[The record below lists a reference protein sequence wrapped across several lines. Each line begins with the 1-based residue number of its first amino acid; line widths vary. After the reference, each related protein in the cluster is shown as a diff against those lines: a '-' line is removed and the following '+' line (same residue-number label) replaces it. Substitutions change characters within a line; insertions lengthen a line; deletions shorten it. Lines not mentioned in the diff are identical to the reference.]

1 MTGVQTCALPIC
13 FPVTIGGAGEIGMN
27 LNLFG
32 YGKPGEYKWIIVDIG
47 VTFSDDNIPGIEV
60 ILPNPEFIA
69 NQKENLLGIVL
80 THAHEDH
87 VGAIAHLWPMLEC
100 PIYATPFTAAI
111 VREKFKELKINI
123 GSHLK
128 IIKLGGNVKLGAFD
142 IDYVTLTHSI
152 LEPNGLAITTPEG
165 VVLHTADWKIDDDP
179 LIGDKTDVKKLSELG
194 KKGVLAMVCDSTN
207 IFNLGSSGSESLVRT
222 GLLTVLEKMKNRI
235 VITSFASNVARMETV
250 FKVAEKIG
258 RQVCL
263 VGRSM
268 NRIYQLARQCNYL
281 QDIKNPVDV
290 RDAKKIPKNK
300 MVFLCTGSQGEQR
313 AALARI
319 ANGTHPDL
327 HLENGDNVIFSSRI
341 IPGNEKR
348 LFKIF
353 NDFSKNNINVLSEE
367 NSMIHVSGHPAREDL
382 KKMYNWV
389 KPKILIPVHGEQRHM
404 AEHIN
409 FAKEMGVKF
418 PVKVNNG
425 EIIRLA
431 PGEPEVVDKVTWGR
445 VYLDGKILIDNDS
458 KVLKDRRNIAAN
470 GYMEIT
476 VLISKNGQLKN
487 NPIITLKGIPLNEE
501 DESEIEYDLEDIVM
515 DTCKTFNL
523 NNSKQEK
530 NLIDTLKGN
539 CRKLIND
546 KSGKKPLVNINL
558 VRL

>member
-1 MTGVQTCALPIC
+1 MAKGGQELVYCSL
-13 FPVTIGGAGEIGMN
+13 GGAGEIGMN

-32 YGKPGEYKWIIVDIG
+32 YGKPGEYKWIVVDIG

-179 LIGDKTDVKKLSELG
+179 LIGEKTDVKKLTELG

-281 QDIKNPVDV
+281 QDIKVPIDV

-300 MVFLCTGSQGEQR
+300 IVFLCTGSQGEQR

-327 HLENGDNVIFSSRI
+327 HLEKDDNVIFSSRI

-348 LFKIF
+348 LYKIF
-353 NDFSKNNINVLSEE
+353 NDFSKSEINVLSEE

-382 KKMYNWV
+382 KKMYSWV
-389 KPKILIPVHGEQRHM
+389 KPKIVIPVHGEQRHM

-418 PVKVNNG
+418 PVKVSNG

-431 PGEPEVVDKVTWGR
+431 PGEPQVVDKVTWGR
-445 VYLDGKILIDNDS
+445 VYLDGKVLIDNDS
-458 KVLKDRRNIAAN
+458 HVLKERRNMAAN

-476 VLISKNGQLKN
+476 VLISKNGQIKN
-487 NPIITLKGIPLNEE
+487 NPIITLKGIPLIQE
-501 DESEIEYDLEDIVM
+501 DESEIEYDLEDVVM
-515 DTCKTFNL
+515 DTCKSFNL

-530 NLIDTLKGN
+530 TLIDTLKGN

-546 KSGKKPLVNINL
+546 KSGKKPFVNINL
-558 VRL
+558 VRF

>member
-1 MTGVQTCALPIC
+1 MAKSGQELVYCSL
-13 FPVTIGGAGEIGMN
+13 GGAGEIGMN

-268 NRIYQLARQCNYL
+268 NRIYQLAKQCNYL

-530 NLIDTLKGN
+530 NFIDTLKGN

>member
-1 MTGVQTCALPIC
+1 MVKGGQELVYCSL
-13 FPVTIGGAGEIGMN
+13 GGAGEIGMN

-111 VREKFKELKINI
+111 VREKFKEKKINI

-128 IIKLGGNVKLGAFD
+128 IVKLGGNVKLGAFD

-165 VVLHTADWKIDDDP
+165 VVLHTADWKIDEDP
-179 LIGDKTDVKKLSELG
+179 LIGEKTDVKKLTELG
-194 KKGVLAMVCDSTN
+194 KKGVLAMICDSTN

-258 RQVCL
+258 RHVCL

-268 NRIYQLARQCNYL
+268 NRIYELARQCNYL
-281 QDIKNPVDV
+281 QDIKVPIDV
-290 RDAKKIPKNK
+290 RDSKKMPKNK

-327 HLENGDNVIFSSRI
+327 HLEKDDNVIFSSRI

-348 LFKIF
+348 LYKIF
-353 NDFSKNNINVLSEE
+353 NDFSKSEINVLSEE

-418 PVKVNNG
+418 PIKVSNG

-431 PGEPEVVDKVTWGR
+431 PGEPQVVDKVTSGR
-445 VYLDGKILIDNDS
+445 VYLDGKVLIDNDS
-458 KVLKDRRNIAAN
+458 PVLKERRNMAAN

-476 VLISKNGQLKN
+476 VLISKNGQIKN
-487 NPIITLKGIPLNEE
+487 NPIITLKGIPFIEE
-501 DESEIEYDLEDIVM
+501 DASEIEYDLEDVVM
-515 DTCKTFNL
+515 DTCKSFNL

-546 KSGKKPLVNINL
+546 KSGKKPFVNINL
-558 VRL
+558 VRF

>member
-1 MTGVQTCALPIC
+1 MAKSGQELVYCSL
-13 FPVTIGGAGEIGMN
+13 GGAGEIGMN

-111 VREKFKELKINI
+111 VREKFKEKKINI

-128 IIKLGGNVKLGAFD
+128 IVKLGGNVKLGAFD

-165 VVLHTADWKIDDDP
+165 VVLHTADWKIDEDP
-179 LIGDKTDVKKLSELG
+179 LIGEKTDVKKLTELG

-258 RQVCL
+258 RHVCL

-268 NRIYQLARQCNYL
+268 NRIYELARQCNYL
-281 QDIKNPVDV
+281 QDIKVPIDV
-290 RDAKKIPKNK
+290 RDSKKMPKNK

-327 HLENGDNVIFSSRI
+327 HLEKDDNVIFSSRI

-348 LFKIF
+348 LYKIF
-353 NDFSKNNINVLSEE
+353 NDFSKSEINVLSEE

-418 PVKVNNG
+418 PIKVSNG

-431 PGEPEVVDKVTWGR
+431 PGEPQVVDKVTSGR
-445 VYLDGKILIDNDS
+445 VYLDGKVLIDNDS
-458 KVLKDRRNIAAN
+458 PVLKERRNMAAN

-476 VLISKNGQLKN
+476 VLISKNGQIKN
-487 NPIITLKGIPLNEE
+487 NPIITLKGIPFIEE
-501 DESEIEYDLEDIVM
+501 DASEIEYDLEDVVM
-515 DTCKTFNL
+515 DTCKSFNL

-539 CRKLIND
+539 CRKIIND
-546 KSGKKPLVNINL
+546 KSGKKPFVNINL
-558 VRL
+558 VRF

>member
-1 MTGVQTCALPIC
+1 MAKGGQELVYCSL
-13 FPVTIGGAGEIGMN
+13 GGAGEIGMN

-111 VREKFKELKINI
+111 VREKFKEKKINI

-128 IIKLGGNVKLGAFD
+128 IVKLDGNVKLGDFD

-165 VVLHTADWKIDDDP
+165 VVLHTADWKIDEDP
-179 LIGDKTDVKKLSELG
+179 LIGEKTDVKKLTELG

-258 RQVCL
+258 RHVCL

-268 NRIYQLARQCNYL
+268 NRIYELARQCNYL
-281 QDIKNPVDV
+281 QDIKVPIDV
-290 RDAKKIPKNK
+290 RDSKKMPKNK

-327 HLENGDNVIFSSRI
+327 HLEKNDNVIFSSRI

-348 LFKIF
+348 LYKIF
-353 NDFSKNNINVLSEE
+353 NDFSKSEINVLSEE

-418 PVKVNNG
+418 PIKVSNG

-431 PGEPEVVDKVTWGR
+431 PGEPQVVDKVTSGR
-445 VYLDGKILIDNDS
+445 VYLDGKVLIDNDS
-458 KVLKDRRNIAAN
+458 PVLKERRNMAAN

-476 VLISKNGQLKN
+476 VLISKNGQIKN
-487 NPIITLKGIPLNEE
+487 NPIITLKGIPFIEE
-501 DESEIEYDLEDIVM
+501 DASEIEYDLEDVVM
-515 DTCKTFNL
+515 DTCKSFNL

-546 KSGKKPLVNINL
+546 KSGKKPFVNINL
-558 VRL
+558 VRF

>member
-1 MTGVQTCALPIC
+1 MAKGGQELVYCSL
-13 FPVTIGGAGEIGMN
+13 GGAGEIGMN
-27 LNLFG
+27 FNLFG

-60 ILPNPEFIA
+60 ILPNPEFIV

-123 GSHLK
+123 GNHLK
-128 IIKLGGNVKLGAFD
+128 IVKLSGNVKLGVFD

-152 LEPNGLAITTPEG
+152 LEPNGLAISTPEG
-165 VVLHTADWKIDDDP
+165 LVLHTADFKIDDDP
-179 LIGDKTDVKKLSELG
+179 LIGEKTDVKKLTELG
-194 KKGVLAMVCDSTN
+194 KKGVLAMICDSTN
-207 IFNLGSSGSESLVRT
+207 IFNLGSTGSESSVRT

-281 QDIKNPVDV
+281 QDIKVPIDV

-300 MVFLCTGSQGEQR
+300 IVFLCTGSQGEQR

-327 HLENGDNVIFSSRI
+327 HLEKGDNVIFSSRI
-341 IPGNEKR
+341 IPGNEKK
-348 LFKIF
+348 LYKIF
-353 NDFSKNNINVLSEE
+353 NDLSKSEINVLSEE

-382 KKMYNWV
+382 KKMYNWA

-431 PGEPEVVDKVTWGR
+431 PGEPQVIDKVTSGR
-445 VYLDGKILIDNDS
+445 VYLDGKVLIDNDS
-458 KVLKDRRNIAAN
+458 PVLKERRNMAAN

-476 VLISKNGQLKN
+476 VLISKNGQIKN
-487 NPIITLKGIPLNEE
+487 NPIITLKGIPLIEE
-501 DESEIEYDLEDIVM
+501 DESEIEYDLEDVVM

-558 VRL
+558 VRF

>member
-1 MTGVQTCALPIC
+1 MVKGGQELVYCSL
-13 FPVTIGGAGEIGMN
+13 GGAGEIGMN

-69 NQKENLLGIVL
+69 DQKENLLGIVL

-128 IIKLGGNVKLGAFD
+128 IVKLGGNVKLGAFD

-179 LIGDKTDVKKLSELG
+179 LIGEKTDIKKLTEIG

-222 GLLTVLEKMKNRI
+222 GLFTVLEKMKNRI

-281 QDIKNPVDV
+281 QDIKVPIDV
-290 RDAKKIPKNK
+290 RDSKKIPKNK
-300 MVFLCTGSQGEQR
+300 IVFLCTGSQGEQR

-327 HLENGDNVIFSSRI
+327 QLEKDDNVIFSSRI

-353 NDFSKNNINVLSEE
+353 NDFSKNDINVLSEE

-382 KKMYNWV
+382 KKMYNWI

-409 FAKEMGVKF
+409 FAKEMGVRF
-418 PVKVNNG
+418 PIKVSNG
-425 EIIRLA
+425 EIIRLS
-431 PGEPEVVDKVTWGR
+431 PGEPKVVDKVTWGR
-445 VYLDGKILIDNDS
+445 VYLDGKVLIDNDS
-458 KVLKDRRNIAAN
+458 PVLKERRNMAAN

-476 VLISKNGQLKN
+476 VLISKNGQIKN
-487 NPIITLKGIPLNEE
+487 NPVITIKGVPLIDE
-501 DESEIEYDLEDIVM
+501 DASEIEYDLEDIVM

>member
-1 MTGVQTCALPIC
+1 MVKGGQELVYCSL
-13 FPVTIGGAGEIGMN
+13 GGAGEIGMN

-60 ILPNPEFIA
+60 ILPNPEFIVD
-69 NQKENLLGIVL
+69 QKENLLGIVL

-128 IIKLGGNVKLGAFD
+128 IVKLGGNVKLEHFD

-179 LIGDKTDVKKLSELG
+179 LIGEKTDVKKLTDIG

-207 IFNLGSSGSESLVRT
+207 IFNLGSSGSENLVRT
-222 GLLTVLEKMKNRI
+222 GLFTVLEKMKNRI

-250 FKVAEKIG
+250 FKVAEKVG

-268 NRIYQLARQCNYL
+268 NRIYQLARQCNYF
-281 QDIKNPVDV
+281 QDIKVPIDV
-290 RDAKKIPKNK
+290 RDSKKIPKNK
-300 MVFLCTGSQGEQR
+300 IVFLCTGSQGEQR

-327 HLENGDNVIFSSRI
+327 QLEKDDNVIFSSRI

-353 NDFSKNNINVLSEE
+353 NDFSKNDINVLSEE

-382 KKMYNWV
+382 KKMYNWI

-418 PVKVNNG
+418 PIKVSNG
-425 EIIRLA
+425 EIIRLS
-431 PGEPEVVDKVTWGR
+431 PGEPKVIDKVTWGR
-445 VYLDGKILIDNDS
+445 VYLDGKVLIDNDS
-458 KVLKDRRNIAAN
+458 PVLKERRNMAAN

-476 VLISKNGQLKN
+476 VLISKNGQIKN
-487 NPIITLKGIPLNEE
+487 NPVITLKGIPLIEE
-501 DESEIEYDLEDIVM
+501 DASEIEYDLEDIVM
-515 DTCKTFNL
+515 NTCKTFNL

-546 KSGKKPLVNINL
+546 KSGKKPFVNINL

>member
-1 MTGVQTCALPIC
+1 MAKSGQELVYCSL
-13 FPVTIGGAGEIGMN
+13 GGAGEIGMN

-32 YGKPGEYKWIIVDIG
+32 YGKPSEYKWIIVDIG

>member
-1 MTGVQTCALPIC
+1 MTKSGQELVFCSL
-13 FPVTIGGAGEIGMN
+13 GGAGEIGMN

-32 YGKPGEYKWIIVDIG
+32 HGKPGEYKWIIVDIG

-60 ILPNPEFIA
+60 ILPNPEFIV

-87 VGAIAHLWPMLEC
+87 VGAIAHLWPLLEC

-111 VREKFKELKINI
+111 VKEKFKELKINI

-128 IIKLGGNVKLGAFD
+128 IVKLGGNVKLGPFD

-152 LEPNGLAITTPEG
+152 LEPNGLAITTPDG
-165 VVLHTADWKIDDDP
+165 VVLHTADWKIDEDP
-179 LIGDKTDVKKLSELG
+179 LIGEKTDVKKLTELG

-222 GLLTVLEKMKNRI
+222 GLLTILEKMKNRI

-281 QDIKNPVDV
+281 QDIKVPIDA
-290 RDAKKIPKNK
+290 RDSKKIPKNK
-300 MVFLCTGSQGEQR
+300 IVFLCTGSQGEQR

-327 HLENGDNVIFSSRI
+327 HLEKDDNVIFSSRI

-353 NDFSKNNINVLSEE
+353 NDFSKNDINVLSEE

-382 KKMYNWV
+382 KKMYSWV

-404 AEHIN
+404 SEHIS

-418 PVKVNNG
+418 PVKVGNG
-425 EIIRLA
+425 EILRLA
-431 PGEPEVVDKVTWGR
+431 PGEPEVIDKVTWGR
-445 VYLDGKILIDNDS
+445 IYLDGKVLIDNDS
-458 KVLKDRRNIAAN
+458 PVLKERRNMAAN
-470 GYMEIT
+470 GYMEIS
-476 VLISKNGQLKN
+476 VLISKNGQIKN
-487 NPIITLKGIPLNEE
+487 NPIITLKGIPLIEE
-501 DESEIEYDLEDIVM
+501 DASEIEYDLEDVVM
-515 DTCKTFNL
+515 STCKTFNL

>member
-1 MTGVQTCALPIC
+1 MAKSGQELVYCSL
-13 FPVTIGGAGEIGMN
+13 GGAGEIGMN

-353 NDFSKNNINVLSEE
+353 NNFSKNNINVLSEE

>member
-1 MTGVQTCALPIC
+1 MVKGGKELVYCSL
-13 FPVTIGGAGEIGMN
+13 GGAGEIGMN

-32 YGKPGEYKWIIVDIG
+32 YGKPSEYKWIIVDIG

-69 NQKENLLGIVL
+69 NQKDNLLGIVL

-123 GSHLK
+123 GNHLK
-128 IIKLGGNVKLGAFD
+128 IVELGGNVKLGPFD

-152 LEPNGLAITTPEG
+152 LEPNGLAIKTPEG

-179 LIGDKTDVKKLSELG
+179 LIGEKTDVKKLTELG
-194 KKGVLAMVCDSTN
+194 KNGVLAMVCDSTN
-207 IFNLGSSGSESLVRT
+207 IFNLGTSGSEILVRT
-222 GLLTVLEKMKNRI
+222 GLLTILEKMKNRI

-281 QDIKNPVDV
+281 QDIKVPIDV
-290 RDAKKIPKNK
+290 RDSKKIPKNK
-300 MVFLCTGSQGEQR
+300 IVFLCTGSQGEQR

-319 ANGTHPDL
+319 ANGTHPDV
-327 HLENGDNVIFSSRI
+327 HLEKEDNVIFSSRI
-341 IPGNEKR
+341 IPGNEKK

-367 NSMIHVSGHPAREDL
+367 NSMIHVSGHPARDDL
-382 KKMYNWV
+382 KKMYSWV
-389 KPKILIPVHGEQRHM
+389 KPKILIPVHGEHRHI
-404 AEHIN
+404 AEHIK
-409 FAKEMGVKF
+409 FANEMGVKF
-418 PVKVNNG
+418 PIKVSNG
-425 EIIRLA
+425 DIIRLS

-445 VYLDGKILIDNDS
+445 IYLDGKVLIDNDS
-458 KVLKDRRNIAAN
+458 SVLKERRNIAAN

-476 VLISKNGQLKN
+476 VLISKNGQIKN
-487 NPIITLKGIPLNEE
+487 NPIISLKGIPLFEE
-501 DESEIEYDLEDIVM
+501 DVGEIEYDLEDVVM
-515 DTCKTFNL
+515 NTCKTFNL

-539 CRKLIND
+539 CRKLINE

>member
-1 MTGVQTCALPIC
+1 MAKGGQELVYCSL
-13 FPVTIGGAGEIGMN
+13 GGAGEIGMN

-111 VREKFKELKINI
+111 VREKFKEKKINI

-128 IIKLGGNVKLGAFD
+128 IVKLGGNVKLGAFD

-165 VVLHTADWKIDDDP
+165 VVLHTADWKIDEDP
-179 LIGDKTDVKKLSELG
+179 LIGEKTDVKKLTELG

-258 RQVCL
+258 RHVCL

-268 NRIYQLARQCNYL
+268 NRIYELARQCNYL
-281 QDIKNPVDV
+281 QDIKVPIDV
-290 RDAKKIPKNK
+290 RDSKKMPKNK

-327 HLENGDNVIFSSRI
+327 HLEKDDNVIFSSRI

-348 LFKIF
+348 LYKIF
-353 NDFSKNNINVLSEE
+353 NDFSKSEINVLSEE

-418 PVKVNNG
+418 PIKVSNG

-431 PGEPEVVDKVTWGR
+431 PGEPQVVDKVTSGR
-445 VYLDGKILIDNDS
+445 VYLDGKVLIDNDS
-458 KVLKDRRNIAAN
+458 PVLKERRNMAAN

-476 VLISKNGQLKN
+476 VLISKNGQIKN
-487 NPIITLKGIPLNEE
+487 NPIITLKGIPFIDE
-501 DESEIEYDLEDIVM
+501 DASEIEYDLEDVVM
-515 DTCKTFNL
+515 DTCKSFNL

-530 NLIDTLKGN
+530 NLIDTLKSN

-546 KSGKKPLVNINL
+546 KSGKKPFVNINL
-558 VRL
+558 VRF

>member
-1 MTGVQTCALPIC
+1 MVKSGQELVYCSL
-13 FPVTIGGAGEIGMN
+13 GGAGEIGMN

-60 ILPNPEFIA
+60 ILPNPEFIVD
-69 NQKENLLGIVL
+69 QKENLLGIVL

-128 IIKLGGNVKLGAFD
+128 IVKLGGNVKLEAFD

-165 VVLHTADWKIDDDP
+165 VVLHTADWKIDEDP
-179 LIGDKTDVKKLSELG
+179 LIGEKTDIKKLTDIG

-207 IFNLGSSGSESLVRT
+207 IFNLGSSGSESLVRS
-222 GLLTVLEKMKNRI
+222 GLFTVLEKMKNRI

-281 QDIKNPVDV
+281 QDIKVPIDV
-290 RDAKKIPKNK
+290 RDSKKIPKNK
-300 MVFLCTGSQGEQR
+300 IVFLCTGSQGEQR

-327 HLENGDNVIFSSRI
+327 HLEKDDNVIFSSRI

-353 NDFSKNNINVLSEE
+353 NDFSKNDIKVLSEE

-382 KKMYNWV
+382 KKMYNWI

-404 AEHIN
+404 AEHIT

-418 PVKVNNG
+418 PIKVSNG
-425 EIIRLA
+425 EIIRLS
-431 PGEPEVVDKVTWGR
+431 PGEPKVINKVTWGR
-445 VYLDGKILIDNDS
+445 VYLDGKVLIDNDS
-458 KVLKDRRNIAAN
+458 PVLKERRNMAAN

-476 VLISKNGQLKN
+476 VLISKNGQIKN
-487 NPIITLKGIPLNEE
+487 NPVITIKGIPLIEE
-501 DESEIEYDLEDIVM
+501 DASEIEYDLEDIVM

>member
-1 MTGVQTCALPIC
+1 MAKGGQELVFCSL
-13 FPVTIGGAGEIGMN
+13 GGAGEIGMN

-87 VGAIAHLWPMLEC
+87 VGAIAHLWPLLEC

-111 VREKFKELKINI
+111 VKEKFKELKINI

-128 IIKLGGNVKLGAFD
+128 IVKLGGNVKLGAFE
-142 IDYVTLTHSI
+142 IYYVPLTHSI

-165 VVLHTADWKIDDDP
+165 VVLHTADWKIDENP
-179 LIGDKTDVKKLSELG
+179 LIGEKTDVKKLTEIG

-281 QDIKNPVDV
+281 QDIKVPVDV

-300 MVFLCTGSQGEQR
+300 IVFLCTGSQGEQR

-327 HLENGDNVIFSSRI
+327 HLEKDDNVIFSSRI

-353 NDFSKNNINVLSEE
+353 NDFSKNDINVLSEE

-382 KKMYNWV
+382 KKMYSWV

-404 AEHIN
+404 AEHIS
-409 FAKEMGVKF
+409 FAKDMGIKF
-418 PVKVNNG
+418 PVKVSNG
-425 EIIRLA
+425 EILRLA

-445 VYLDGKILIDNDS
+445 VYLDGKVLIDNDS
-458 KVLKDRRNIAAN
+458 PVLKERRNMAAN

-476 VLISKNGQLKN
+476 VLISKNGQIKN
-487 NPIITLKGIPLNEE
+487 NPIVTLKGIPLIEE
-501 DESEIEYDLEDIVM
+501 DASEIEYDLEDVVM

-539 CRKLIND
+539 CRKLINE

>member
-1 MTGVQTCALPIC
+1 MVKSGHELVYCSL
-13 FPVTIGGAGEIGMN
+13 GGAGEIGMN

-32 YGKPGEYKWIIVDIG
+32 YGKPGDYKWIIVDIG
-47 VTFSDDNIPGIEV
+47 VTFSDDNIPGIEI
-60 ILPNPEFIA
+60 ILPNPEFIVD
-69 NQKENLLGIVL
+69 QKKNLLGIVL

-123 GSHLK
+123 GTHLK
-128 IIKLGGNVKLGAFD
+128 IVKLGGNVKLGAFD

-179 LIGDKTDVKKLSELG
+179 LIGEKTNINKLTNIG

-222 GLLTVLEKMKNRI
+222 GLFTILEKMKNRI
-235 VITSFASNVARMETV
+235 LITCFASNVARMETV

-268 NRIYQLARQCNYL
+268 NRIYQIARQCNYL
-281 QDIKNPVDV
+281 QDIKVPIDV
-290 RDAKKIPKNK
+290 RESKNIPKNRI
-300 MVFLCTGSQGEQR
+300 VFLCTGSQGEQR

-327 HLENGDNVIFSSRI
+327 QLEKDDNVIFSSRI

-382 KKMYNWV
+382 KKMYNWI

-404 AEHIN
+404 AEHVN

-418 PVKVNNG
+418 PIKVSNG
-425 EIIRLA
+425 EIIRLS
-431 PGEPEVVDKVTWGR
+431 PGEPKVIDKVTWGR
-445 VYLDGKILIDNDS
+445 VYLDGKVLIDSDS
-458 KVLKDRRNIAAN
+458 PVLKERRNMAAN

-476 VLISKNGQLKN
+476 VLISKNGQIKN
-487 NPIITLKGIPLNEE
+487 NPVITIKGISSIDEE
-501 DESEIEYDLEDIVM
+501 ASEIEYDLEDIVM
-515 DTCKTFNL
+515 NTCKTFNL

>member
-1 MTGVQTCALPIC
+1 MVKGEQELVYCSL
-13 FPVTIGGAGEIGMN
+13 GGAGEIGMN

-60 ILPNPEFIA
+60 ILPNPEFIVD
-69 NQKENLLGIVL
+69 QKENLLGIVL

-100 PIYATPFTAAI
+100 PIYGTPFTAAI

-128 IIKLGGNVKLGAFD
+128 IVKLGGNVKLGAFD

-165 VVLHTADWKIDDDP
+165 VVLHTADWKIDNDP
-179 LIGDKTDVKKLSELG
+179 LIGEKTDIKKLTEIG

-222 GLLTVLEKMKNRI
+222 GLFTVLEKMKNRI
-235 VITSFASNVARMETV
+235 LITSFASNVARMETV

-281 QDIKNPVDV
+281 QDIKVPIDI
-290 RDAKKIPKNK
+290 RDSKKIPKNK
-300 MVFLCTGSQGEQR
+300 IVFLCTGSQGEQR

-327 HLENGDNVIFSSRI
+327 QLEKDDNVIFSSRI

-353 NDFSKNNINVLSEE
+353 NDFSKNDINVLSEE

-382 KKMYNWV
+382 KKMYNWI

-418 PVKVNNG
+418 PIKVSNG
-425 EIIRLA
+425 EIIRLS
-431 PGEPEVVDKVTWGR
+431 PGEPKVVDKVSWGR
-445 VYLDGKILIDNDS
+445 VYLDGKVLIDNDS
-458 KVLKDRRNIAAN
+458 PILKERRNMAAN

-476 VLISKNGQLKN
+476 VLISKNGQIKN
-487 NPIITLKGIPLNEE
+487 NPVITIKGVPLIDE
-501 DESEIEYDLEDIVM
+501 DASEIEYDLEDIVM

>member
-1 MTGVQTCALPIC
+1 MVKGGQELVYCSL
-13 FPVTIGGAGEIGMN
+13 GGAGEIGMN

-69 NQKENLLGIVL
+69 DQKKNLLGIVL

-100 PIYATPFTAAI
+100 TIYATPFTAAI

-128 IIKLGGNVKLGAFD
+128 IVKLGGNVKLGAFD

-179 LIGDKTDVKKLSELG
+179 LIGEKTDIKKLTEIG

-222 GLLTVLEKMKNRI
+222 GLFTVLEKMKNRI

-281 QDIKNPVDV
+281 QDIKVPIDV
-290 RDAKKIPKNK
+290 RDSKKIPKNK
-300 MVFLCTGSQGEQR
+300 IVFLCTGSQGEQR

-327 HLENGDNVIFSSRI
+327 QLEKDDNVIFSSRI

-353 NDFSKNNINVLSEE
+353 NDFSKNDINVLSEE

-382 KKMYNWV
+382 KKMYNWI

-418 PVKVNNG
+418 PIKVSNG
-425 EIIRLA
+425 EIIRLS
-431 PGEPEVVDKVTWGR
+431 PGEPKVVDKVTWGR
-445 VYLDGKILIDNDS
+445 VYLDGKVLIDNDS
-458 KVLKDRRNIAAN
+458 PVLKERRNMAAN

-476 VLISKNGQLKN
+476 VLISKNGQIKN
-487 NPIITLKGIPLNEE
+487 NPVITLKGIPLIDE
-501 DESEIEYDLEDIVM
+501 DASEIEYDLEDIVM

>member
-1 MTGVQTCALPIC
+1 MVKGGQELVYCSL
-13 FPVTIGGAGEIGMN
+13 GGAGEIGMN

-60 ILPNPEFIA
+60 ILPNPEFIVD
-69 NQKENLLGIVL
+69 QKENLLGIVL

-128 IIKLGGNVKLGAFD
+128 IVKLSGNVKLGAFD
-142 IDYVTLTHSI
+142 IDYITLTHSI
-152 LEPNGLAITTPEG
+152 LEPNGPAITTPEG

-179 LIGDKTDVKKLSELG
+179 LIGEKTDIKKLTEIG

-222 GLLTVLEKMKNRI
+222 GLFTVLEKMKNRI
-235 VITSFASNVARMETV
+235 LITSFASNVARMETV

-281 QDIKNPVDV
+281 QDIKVPIDI
-290 RDAKKIPKNK
+290 RDSKKIPKNK
-300 MVFLCTGSQGEQR
+300 IVFLCTGSQGEQR

-327 HLENGDNVIFSSRI
+327 QLEKDDNVIFSSRI

-353 NDFSKNNINVLSEE
+353 NDFSKNDINVLSEE

-382 KKMYNWV
+382 KKMYNWI

-418 PVKVNNG
+418 PIKVSNG
-425 EIIRLA
+425 EIIRLS
-431 PGEPEVVDKVTWGR
+431 PGEPKVVDKVTWGR
-445 VYLDGKILIDNDS
+445 VYLDGKVLIDNDS
-458 KVLKDRRNIAAN
+458 PVLKERRNMAAN

-476 VLISKNGQLKN
+476 VLISKNGQIKN
-487 NPIITLKGIPLNEE
+487 NPVITIKGVPLIDE
-501 DESEIEYDLEDIVM
+501 DASEIEYDLEDIVM

>member
-1 MTGVQTCALPIC
+1 MAKGGQELVYCSL
-13 FPVTIGGAGEIGMN
+13 GGAGEIGMN

-60 ILPNPEFIA
+60 ILPNPEFIV

-123 GSHLK
+123 GNHLK
-128 IIKLGGNVKLGAFD
+128 IVKLSGNVKLGVFD

-152 LEPNGLAITTPEG
+152 LEPNGLAISTPEG
-165 VVLHTADWKIDDDP
+165 LVLHTADFKIDDDP
-179 LIGDKTDVKKLSELG
+179 LIGEKTDVKKLTELG
-194 KKGVLAMVCDSTN
+194 KKGVLAMICDSTN
-207 IFNLGSSGSESLVRT
+207 IFNLGSTGSESSVRT

-281 QDIKNPVDV
+281 QEIKVPIDV

-300 MVFLCTGSQGEQR
+300 IVFLCTGSQGEQR

-327 HLENGDNVIFSSRI
+327 YLEKGDNVIFSSRI
-341 IPGNEKR
+341 IPGNEKK
-348 LFKIF
+348 LYKIF
-353 NDFSKNNINVLSEE
+353 NDLSKSEINVLSEE

-382 KKMYNWV
+382 KKMYNWA

-431 PGEPEVVDKVTWGR
+431 PGEPQVIDKVTSGR
-445 VYLDGKILIDNDS
+445 VYLDGKVLIDNDS
-458 KVLKDRRNIAAN
+458 PVLKERRNMAAN

-476 VLISKNGQLKN
+476 VLISKNGQIKN
-487 NPIITLKGIPLNEE
+487 NPIITLKGIPLIEE
-501 DESEIEYDLEDIVM
+501 DESEIEYDLEDVVM

-558 VRL
+558 VRF

>member
-1 MTGVQTCALPIC
+1 MAKGGQELVYCSL
-13 FPVTIGGAGEIGMN
+13 GGAGEIGMN
-27 LNLFG
+27 FNLFG

-60 ILPNPEFIA
+60 ILPNPEFIV

-123 GSHLK
+123 GNHLK
-128 IIKLGGNVKLGAFD
+128 IVKLSGNVKLGVFD

-152 LEPNGLAITTPEG
+152 LEPNGLAISTPEG
-165 VVLHTADWKIDDDP
+165 LVLHTADFKIDDDP
-179 LIGDKTDVKKLSELG
+179 LIGEKTDVKKLTELG
-194 KKGVLAMVCDSTN
+194 KKGVLAMICDSTN
-207 IFNLGSSGSESLVRT
+207 IFNLGSTGSESSVRT

-281 QDIKNPVDV
+281 QDIKVPIDV

-300 MVFLCTGSQGEQR
+300 IVFLCTGSQGEQR

-327 HLENGDNVIFSSRI
+327 HLEKGDNVIFSSRI
-341 IPGNEKR
+341 IPGNEKK
-348 LFKIF
+348 LYKIF
-353 NDFSKNNINVLSEE
+353 NDLSKSEINVLSEE
-367 NSMIHVSGHPAREDL
+367 NSIIHVSGHPAREDL
-382 KKMYNWV
+382 KKMYNWA

-431 PGEPEVVDKVTWGR
+431 PGEPQVIDKVTSGR
-445 VYLDGKILIDNDS
+445 VYLDGKVLIDNDS
-458 KVLKDRRNIAAN
+458 PVLKERRNMAAN

-476 VLISKNGQLKN
+476 VLISKNGQIKN
-487 NPIITLKGIPLNEE
+487 NPIITLKGIPLIEE
-501 DESEIEYDLEDIVM
+501 DESEIEYDLEDVVM

-558 VRL
+558 VRF

>member
-1 MTGVQTCALPIC
+1 MAKGGQELVYCSL
-13 FPVTIGGAGEIGMN
+13 GGAGEIGMN

-32 YGKPGEYKWIIVDIG
+32 YGKPGEYKWIVVDIG

-128 IIKLGGNVKLGAFD
+128 IVKLGGNVKLGAFD

-179 LIGDKTDVKKLSELG
+179 LIGEKTDVKKLTELG

-281 QDIKNPVDV
+281 QDIKVPIDV

-327 HLENGDNVIFSSRI
+327 HLEKDDNVIFSSRI

-348 LFKIF
+348 LYKIF
-353 NDFSKNNINVLSEE
+353 NDFSKSEINVLSEE

-382 KKMYNWV
+382 KKMYSWV
-389 KPKILIPVHGEQRHM
+389 KPKIVIPVHGEQRHM

-418 PVKVNNG
+418 PVKVSNG

-431 PGEPEVVDKVTWGR
+431 PGEPQVVDKVTWGR
-445 VYLDGKILIDNDS
+445 VYLDGKVLIDNDS
-458 KVLKDRRNIAAN
+458 HVLKERRNMAAN

-476 VLISKNGQLKN
+476 VLISKNGQIKN
-487 NPIITLKGIPLNEE
+487 NPISTLKGIPLIQE
-501 DESEIEYDLEDIVM
+501 DESEIEYDLEDVVM
-515 DTCKTFNL
+515 DTCKNFNL

-558 VRL
+558 VRF

>member
-1 MTGVQTCALPIC
+1 MVKGGQELVYCSL
-13 FPVTIGGAGEIGMN
+13 GGAGEIGMN

-69 NQKENLLGIVL
+69 DQKENLLGIVL

-128 IIKLGGNVKLGAFD
+128 IVKLGGNVKLGAFD

-179 LIGDKTDVKKLSELG
+179 LIGEKTDIKKLTEIG

-222 GLLTVLEKMKNRI
+222 GLFTVLEKMKNRI

-281 QDIKNPVDV
+281 QDIKVPIDV
-290 RDAKKIPKNK
+290 RDSKKIPKNK
-300 MVFLCTGSQGEQR
+300 IVFLCTGSQGEQR

-327 HLENGDNVIFSSRI
+327 QLEKDDNVIFSSRI

-353 NDFSKNNINVLSEE
+353 NDFSKNDINVLSEE

-382 KKMYNWV
+382 KKMYNWI

-418 PVKVNNG
+418 PIKVSNG
-425 EIIRLA
+425 EIIRLS
-431 PGEPEVVDKVTWGR
+431 PGEPKVVDKVTWGR
-445 VYLDGKILIDNDS
+445 VYLDGKVLIDNDS
-458 KVLKDRRNIAAN
+458 PVLKERRNMAAN

-476 VLISKNGQLKN
+476 VLISKNGQIKN
-487 NPIITLKGIPLNEE
+487 NPVITIKGVPLIDE
-501 DESEIEYDLEDIVM
+501 DASEIEYDLEDIVM

-530 NLIDTLKGN
+530 NLMDTLKGN

-558 VRL
+558 VRF

>member
-1 MTGVQTCALPIC
+1 MVKGGQELVYCSL
-13 FPVTIGGAGEIGMN
+13 GGAGEIGMN

-69 NQKENLLGIVL
+69 DQKENLLGIVL

-128 IIKLGGNVKLGAFD
+128 IVKLGGNVKLEAFD

-179 LIGDKTDVKKLSELG
+179 LIGEKTDIKKLTEIG

-222 GLLTVLEKMKNRI
+222 GLFTVLEKMKNRI

-281 QDIKNPVDV
+281 QDIKVPIDV
-290 RDAKKIPKNK
+290 RDSKKIPKNK
-300 MVFLCTGSQGEQR
+300 IVFLCTGSQGEQR

-327 HLENGDNVIFSSRI
+327 QLEKDDNVIFSSRI

-353 NDFSKNNINVLSEE
+353 NDFSKNDINVLSEE

-382 KKMYNWV
+382 KKMYNWI

-418 PVKVNNG
+418 PIKVSNG
-425 EIIRLA
+425 EIIRLS
-431 PGEPEVVDKVTWGR
+431 PGEPKVVDKVTWGR
-445 VYLDGKILIDNDS
+445 VYLDGKVLIDNDS
-458 KVLKDRRNIAAN
+458 PVLKERRNMAAN

-476 VLISKNGQLKN
+476 VLISKNGQIKN
-487 NPIITLKGIPLNEE
+487 NPVITLKGIPLIDE
-501 DESEIEYDLEDIVM
+501 DASEIEYDLEDIVM

>member
-1 MTGVQTCALPIC
+1 MAKSGQELVYCSL
-13 FPVTIGGAGEIGMN
+13 GGAGEIGMN

-327 HLENGDNVIFSSRI
+327 NLENGDNVIFSSRI

-476 VLISKNGQLKN
+476 VLISKNGQLKK

>member
-1 MTGVQTCALPIC
+1 MAKGGQELVYCSL
-13 FPVTIGGAGEIGMN
+13 GGAGEIGMN

-32 YGKPGEYKWIIVDIG
+32 YGKPGEYKWIVVDIG

-179 LIGDKTDVKKLSELG
+179 LIGEKTDVKKLTELG

-281 QDIKNPVDV
+281 QDIKVPIDV

-327 HLENGDNVIFSSRI
+327 HLEKDDNVIFSSRI

-348 LFKIF
+348 LYKIF
-353 NDFSKNNINVLSEE
+353 NDFSKSEINVLSEE

-382 KKMYNWV
+382 KKMYSWV
-389 KPKILIPVHGEQRHM
+389 KPKIVIPVHGEQRHM

-418 PVKVNNG
+418 PVKVSNG

-431 PGEPEVVDKVTWGR
+431 PGEPQVVDKVTWGR
-445 VYLDGKILIDNDS
+445 VYLDGKVLIDNDS
-458 KVLKDRRNIAAN
+458 HVLKERRSMAAN
-470 GYMEIT
+470 GYVEIT
-476 VLISKNGQLKN
+476 VLISKNGQIKN
-487 NPIITLKGIPLNEE
+487 NPIITLKGIPLIQE
-501 DESEIEYDLEDIVM
+501 DESEIEYDLEDVVM
-515 DTCKTFNL
+515 DTCKNFNL

-558 VRL
+558 VRF

>member
-1 MTGVQTCALPIC
+1 MAKGGQELVYCSL
-13 FPVTIGGAGEIGMN
+13 GGAGEIGMN

-60 ILPNPEFIA
+60 ILPNPEFIV

-123 GSHLK
+123 GNHLK
-128 IIKLGGNVKLGAFD
+128 IVKLSGNVKLGVFD

-152 LEPNGLAITTPEG
+152 LEPNGLAISTPEG
-165 VVLHTADWKIDDDP
+165 LVLHTADFKIDDDP
-179 LIGDKTDVKKLSELG
+179 LIGEKTDVKKLTELG
-194 KKGVLAMVCDSTN
+194 KKGVLAMICDSTN
-207 IFNLGSSGSESLVRT
+207 IFNLGSTGSESSVRT

-281 QDIKNPVDV
+281 QDIKVPIDV
-290 RDAKKIPKNK
+290 RDVKKIPKNK
-300 MVFLCTGSQGEQR
+300 IVFLCTGSQGEQR

-327 HLENGDNVIFSSRI
+327 YLEKGDNVIFSSRI
-341 IPGNEKR
+341 IPGNEKK
-348 LFKIF
+348 LYKIF
-353 NDFSKNNINVLSEE
+353 NDLSKSEINVLSEE

-382 KKMYNWV
+382 KKMYNWA

-431 PGEPEVVDKVTWGR
+431 PGEPQVIDKVTSGR
-445 VYLDGKILIDNDS
+445 VYLDGKVLIDNDS
-458 KVLKDRRNIAAN
+458 PVLKERRNMAAN

-476 VLISKNGQLKN
+476 VLISKNGQIKN
-487 NPIITLKGIPLNEE
+487 NPIITLKGIPLIEE
-501 DESEIEYDLEDIVM
+501 DESEIEYDLEDVVM

-558 VRL
+558 VRF

>member
-1 MTGVQTCALPIC
+1 MVKGGQELVYCSL
-13 FPVTIGGAGEIGMN
+13 GGAGEIGMN

-60 ILPNPEFIA
+60 ILPNPEFIVD
-69 NQKENLLGIVL
+69 QKENLLGIVL

-128 IIKLGGNVKLGAFD
+128 IVKLGGNVKLEHFD

-179 LIGDKTDVKKLSELG
+179 LIGEKTDVKKLTDIG

-207 IFNLGSSGSESLVRT
+207 IFNLGSSGSENLVRT
-222 GLLTVLEKMKNRI
+222 GLFTVLEKMKNRI

-250 FKVAEKIG
+250 FKVAEKVG

-281 QDIKNPVDV
+281 QDIKVPIDV
-290 RDAKKIPKNK
+290 RDSKKILKNK
-300 MVFLCTGSQGEQR
+300 IVFLCTGSQGEQR

-327 HLENGDNVIFSSRI
+327 QLEKDDNVIFSSRI

-353 NDFSKNNINVLSEE
+353 NDFSKNDINVLSEE

-382 KKMYNWV
+382 KKMYNWI

-418 PVKVNNG
+418 PIKVSNG
-425 EIIRLA
+425 EIIRLS
-431 PGEPEVVDKVTWGR
+431 PGEPKVIDKVTWGR
-445 VYLDGKILIDNDS
+445 VYLDGKVLIDNDS
-458 KVLKDRRNIAAN
+458 PVLKERRNMAAN

-476 VLISKNGQLKN
+476 VLISKNGQIKN
-487 NPIITLKGIPLNEE
+487 NPVITLKGIPLIEE
-501 DESEIEYDLEDIVM
+501 DASEIEYDLEDIVM
-515 DTCKTFNL
+515 NTCKTFNL

>member
-1 MTGVQTCALPIC
+1 MAKGGQELVYCSL
-13 FPVTIGGAGEIGMN
+13 GGAGEIGMN

-32 YGKPGEYKWIIVDIG
+32 YGKPGEYKWIVVDIG

-179 LIGDKTDVKKLSELG
+179 LIGEKTDVKKLTELG

-281 QDIKNPVDV
+281 QDIKVPIDV

-327 HLENGDNVIFSSRI
+327 HLEKDDNVIFSSRI

-348 LFKIF
+348 LYKIF
-353 NDFSKNNINVLSEE
+353 NDFSKSEINVLSEE

-382 KKMYNWV
+382 KKMYSWV
-389 KPKILIPVHGEQRHM
+389 KPKIVIPVHGEQRHM

-418 PVKVNNG
+418 PIKVSNG

-431 PGEPEVVDKVTWGR
+431 PGEPQVVDKVTWGR
-445 VYLDGKILIDNDS
+445 VYLDGKVLIDNDS
-458 KVLKDRRNIAAN
+458 HVLKERRNMAAN

-476 VLISKNGQLKN
+476 VLISKNGQIKN
-487 NPIITLKGIPLNEE
+487 NPIITLKGIPLIQE
-501 DESEIEYDLEDIVM
+501 DESEIEYDLEDVVM
-515 DTCKTFNL
+515 DTCKNFNL

-558 VRL
+558 VRF

>member
-1 MTGVQTCALPIC
+1 MVKGGQELVYCSL
-13 FPVTIGGAGEIGMN
+13 GGAGEIGMN

-60 ILPNPEFIA
+60 ILPNPEFIVD
-69 NQKENLLGIVL
+69 QKENLLGIVL

-128 IIKLGGNVKLGAFD
+128 IVKLGGNVKLEHFD

-179 LIGDKTDVKKLSELG
+179 LIGEKTDVKKLTDIG

-207 IFNLGSSGSESLVRT
+207 IFNLGSSGSENLVRT
-222 GLLTVLEKMKNRI
+222 GLFTVLEKMKNRI

-250 FKVAEKIG
+250 FKVAEKVG

-281 QDIKNPVDV
+281 QDIKVPIDV
-290 RDAKKIPKNK
+290 RDSKKIPKNK
-300 MVFLCTGSQGEQR
+300 IVFLCTGSQGEQR

-327 HLENGDNVIFSSRI
+327 QLEKNDNVIFSSRI

-353 NDFSKNNINVLSEE
+353 NDFSKNDINVLSEE

-382 KKMYNWV
+382 KKMYNWI

-418 PVKVNNG
+418 PIKVSNG
-425 EIIRLA
+425 EIIRLS
-431 PGEPEVVDKVTWGR
+431 PGEPKVIDKVTWGR
-445 VYLDGKILIDNDS
+445 VYLDGKVLIDNDS
-458 KVLKDRRNIAAN
+458 PVLKERRNMAAN

-476 VLISKNGQLKN
+476 VLISKNGQIKN
-487 NPIITLKGIPLNEE
+487 NPVITLKGIPLIEE
-501 DESEIEYDLEDIVM
+501 DASEIEYDLEDIVM
-515 DTCKTFNL
+515 NTCKTFNL

>member
-1 MTGVQTCALPIC
+1 MVKGGQELVYCSL
-13 FPVTIGGAGEIGMN
+13 GGAGEIGMN

-69 NQKENLLGIVL
+69 DQKENLLGIVL

-128 IIKLGGNVKLGAFD
+128 IVKLGGNVKLGAFD

-179 LIGDKTDVKKLSELG
+179 LIGEKTDIKKLTEIG

-222 GLLTVLEKMKNRI
+222 GLFTVLEKMKNRI

-281 QDIKNPVDV
+281 QDIKVPIDV
-290 RDAKKIPKNK
+290 RDSKKIPKNK
-300 MVFLCTGSQGEQR
+300 IVFLCTGSQGEQR

-327 HLENGDNVIFSSRI
+327 QLEKDDNVIFSSRI

-353 NDFSKNNINVLSEE
+353 NDFSKNDINVLSEE

-382 KKMYNWV
+382 KKMYNWI

-418 PVKVNNG
+418 PIKVSNG
-425 EIIRLA
+425 EIIRLS
-431 PGEPEVVDKVTWGR
+431 PGEPKVVDKVTWGR
-445 VYLDGKILIDNDS
+445 VYLDGKVLIDNDS
-458 KVLKDRRNIAAN
+458 PVLKERRNMAAN

-476 VLISKNGQLKN
+476 VLISKNGQIKN
-487 NPIITLKGIPLNEE
+487 NPVITLKGVPLIDE
-501 DESEIEYDLEDIVM
+501 DASEIEYDLEDIVM

>member
-1 MTGVQTCALPIC
+1 MAKGGQELVYCSL
-13 FPVTIGGAGEIGMN
+13 GGAGEIGMN

-60 ILPNPEFIA
+60 ILPNPEFIV

-123 GSHLK
+123 GNHLK
-128 IIKLGGNVKLGAFD
+128 IVKLSGNVKLGVFD

-152 LEPNGLAITTPEG
+152 LEPNGLAISTPEG
-165 VVLHTADWKIDDDP
+165 LVLHTADFKIDDDP
-179 LIGDKTDVKKLSELG
+179 LIGEKTDVKKLTELG
-194 KKGVLAMVCDSTN
+194 KKGVLAMICDSTN
-207 IFNLGSSGSESLVRT
+207 IFNLGSTGSESSVRT

-281 QDIKNPVDV
+281 QEIKVPIDV

-300 MVFLCTGSQGEQR
+300 IVFLCTGSQGEQR

-327 HLENGDNVIFSSRI
+327 HLEKGDNVIFSSRI
-341 IPGNEKR
+341 IPGNEKK
-348 LFKIF
+348 LYKIF
-353 NDFSKNNINVLSEE
+353 NDLSKSEINVLSEE

-382 KKMYNWV
+382 KKMYNWA

-431 PGEPEVVDKVTWGR
+431 PGEPQVIDKVTSGR
-445 VYLDGKILIDNDS
+445 VYLDGKVLIDNDS
-458 KVLKDRRNIAAN
+458 PVLKERRNMAAN

-476 VLISKNGQLKN
+476 VLISKNGQIKN
-487 NPIITLKGIPLNEE
+487 NPIITLKGIPLVEE
-501 DESEIEYDLEDIVM
+501 DESEIEYDLEDVVM

-558 VRL
+558 VRF

>member
-1 MTGVQTCALPIC
+1 MVKGGQELVYCSL
-13 FPVTIGGAGEIGMN
+13 GGAGEIGMN

-69 NQKENLLGIVL
+69 DQKENLLGIVL

-128 IIKLGGNVKLGAFD
+128 IVKLGGNVKLGAFD

-179 LIGDKTDVKKLSELG
+179 LIGEKTDIKKLTEIG
-194 KKGVLAMVCDSTN
+194 NKGVLAMVCDSTN

-222 GLLTVLEKMKNRI
+222 GLFTVLEKMKNRI

-250 FKVAEKIG
+250 FKVAEKIN

-281 QDIKNPVDV
+281 QDIKVPIDV
-290 RDAKKIPKNK
+290 RDSKKIPKNK
-300 MVFLCTGSQGEQR
+300 IVFLCTGSQGEQR

-327 HLENGDNVIFSSRI
+327 QLEKNDNVIFSSRI

-353 NDFSKNNINVLSEE
+353 NDFSKNDINVLSEE

-382 KKMYNWV
+382 KKMYNWI

-418 PVKVNNG
+418 PIKVSNG
-425 EIIRLA
+425 EIIRLS
-431 PGEPEVVDKVTWGR
+431 PGEPKVVDKVTWGR
-445 VYLDGKILIDNDS
+445 VYLDGKVLIDNDS
-458 KVLKDRRNIAAN
+458 PVLKERRNMAAN

-476 VLISKNGQLKN
+476 VLISKNGQIKN
-487 NPIITLKGIPLNEE
+487 NPVITIKGVPLIDE
-501 DESEIEYDLEDIVM
+501 DASEIEYDLEDIVM

>member
-1 MTGVQTCALPIC
+1 MVKGGQELVYCSL
-13 FPVTIGGAGEIGMN
+13 GGAGEIGMN

-69 NQKENLLGIVL
+69 DQKENLLGIVL

-128 IIKLGGNVKLGAFD
+128 IVKLGGNVKLGAFD

-179 LIGDKTDVKKLSELG
+179 LIGEKTDIKKLTEIG

-222 GLLTVLEKMKNRI
+222 GLFTVLEKMKNRI

-281 QDIKNPVDV
+281 QDIKVPIDV
-290 RDAKKIPKNK
+290 RDSKKIPKNK
-300 MVFLCTGSQGEQR
+300 IVFLCTGSQGEQR

-327 HLENGDNVIFSSRI
+327 QLEKDDNVIFSSRI

-353 NDFSKNNINVLSEE
+353 NDFSKNDINVLSEE

-382 KKMYNWV
+382 KKMYNWI

-418 PVKVNNG
+418 PIKVSNG
-425 EIIRLA
+425 EIIRLS
-431 PGEPEVVDKVTWGR
+431 PGEPKVIDKVTWGK
-445 VYLDGKILIDNDS
+445 VYLDGKVLIDNDS
-458 KVLKDRRNIAAN
+458 PVLKERRNMAAN

-476 VLISKNGQLKN
+476 VLISKNGQIKN
-487 NPIITLKGIPLNEE
+487 NPVITLKGIPLIDE
-501 DESEIEYDLEDIVM
+501 DASEIEYDLEDIVM

>member
-1 MTGVQTCALPIC
+1 MVKGGQELVYCSL
-13 FPVTIGGAGEIGMN
+13 GGAGEIGMN

-111 VREKFKELKINI
+111 VREKFKEKKINI

-128 IIKLGGNVKLGAFD
+128 IVKLGGNVKLGAFD

-165 VVLHTADWKIDDDP
+165 VVLHTADWKIDEDP
-179 LIGDKTDVKKLSELG
+179 LIGEKTDVKKLTELG

-258 RQVCL
+258 RHVCL

-268 NRIYQLARQCNYL
+268 NRIYELARQCNYL
-281 QDIKNPVDV
+281 QDIKVPIDV
-290 RDAKKIPKNK
+290 RDSKKMPKNK

-327 HLENGDNVIFSSRI
+327 HLEKDDNVIFSSRI

-348 LFKIF
+348 LYKIF
-353 NDFSKNNINVLSEE
+353 NDFSKSEINVLSEE

-418 PVKVNNG
+418 PIKVSNG

-431 PGEPEVVDKVTWGR
+431 PGEPQVVDKVTSGR
-445 VYLDGKILIDNDS
+445 VYLDGKVLIDNDS
-458 KVLKDRRNIAAN
+458 PVLKERRNMAAN

-476 VLISKNGQLKN
+476 VLISKNGQIKN
-487 NPIITLKGIPLNEE
+487 NPIITLKGIPFIEE
-501 DESEIEYDLEDIVM
+501 DASEIEYDLEDVVM
-515 DTCKTFNL
+515 DTCKSFNL

-539 CRKLIND
+539 CRKIIND
-546 KSGKKPLVNINL
+546 KSGKKPFVNINL
-558 VRL
+558 VRF

>member
-1 MTGVQTCALPIC
+1 MVKGGQELVYCSL
-13 FPVTIGGAGEIGMN
+13 GGAGEIGMN

-69 NQKENLLGIVL
+69 DQKENLLGIVL

-128 IIKLGGNVKLGAFD
+128 IVKLGGNVKLGAFD

-179 LIGDKTDVKKLSELG
+179 LIGEKTDIKKLTEIG

-222 GLLTVLEKMKNRI
+222 GLFTVLEKMKNRI

-281 QDIKNPVDV
+281 QDIKVPIDV
-290 RDAKKIPKNK
+290 RDSKKIPKNK
-300 MVFLCTGSQGEQR
+300 IVFLCTGSQGEQR

-327 HLENGDNVIFSSRI
+327 QLEKDDNVIFSSRI

-353 NDFSKNNINVLSEE
+353 NDFSKNDINVLSEE

-382 KKMYNWV
+382 KKMYNWI

-418 PVKVNNG
+418 PIKVSNG
-425 EIIRLA
+425 EIIRLS
-431 PGEPEVVDKVTWGR
+431 PGEPKVIDKVTWGR
-445 VYLDGKILIDNDS
+445 VYLDGKVLIDNDS
-458 KVLKDRRNIAAN
+458 PVLKERRNMAAN

-476 VLISKNGQLKN
+476 VLISKNGQIKN
-487 NPIITLKGIPLNEE
+487 NPVITIKGVPLIDE
-501 DESEIEYDLEDIVM
+501 DASEIEYDLEDIVM

>member
-1 MTGVQTCALPIC
+1 MVKGGQELVYCSL
-13 FPVTIGGAGEIGMN
+13 GGAGEIGMN

-69 NQKENLLGIVL
+69 DQKENLLGIVL

-123 GSHLK
+123 GNHLK
-128 IIKLGGNVKLGAFD
+128 IVKLGGNVKLGAFD

-179 LIGDKTDVKKLSELG
+179 LIGEKTDIKKLTEIG

-222 GLLTVLEKMKNRI
+222 GLFTVLEKMKNRI

-281 QDIKNPVDV
+281 QDIKVPIDV
-290 RDAKKIPKNK
+290 RDSKKIPKNK
-300 MVFLCTGSQGEQR
+300 IVFLCTGSQGEQR

-327 HLENGDNVIFSSRI
+327 QLEKDDNVIFSSRI

-353 NDFSKNNINVLSEE
+353 NDFSKNDINVLSEE

-382 KKMYNWV
+382 KKMYNWI

-418 PVKVNNG
+418 PIKVSNG
-425 EIIRLA
+425 EIIRLS
-431 PGEPEVVDKVTWGR
+431 PGEPKVVDKVTWGR
-445 VYLDGKILIDNDS
+445 VYLDGKVLINNDS
-458 KVLKDRRNIAAN
+458 PVLKERRNMAAN

-476 VLISKNGQLKN
+476 VLISKNGQIKN
-487 NPIITLKGIPLNEE
+487 NPVITIKGVPLIDE
-501 DESEIEYDLEDIVM
+501 DASEIEYDLEDIVM

>member
-1 MTGVQTCALPIC
+1 MAKGGQELVYCSL
-13 FPVTIGGAGEIGMN
+13 GGAGEIGMN

-32 YGKPGEYKWIIVDIG
+32 YGKPGEYKWIVVDIG

-128 IIKLGGNVKLGAFD
+128 IVKLGGNVKLGAFD

-179 LIGDKTDVKKLSELG
+179 LIGEKTDVKKLTELG

-281 QDIKNPVDV
+281 HDIKVPIDV

-327 HLENGDNVIFSSRI
+327 HLEKDDNVIFSSRI

-348 LFKIF
+348 LYKIF
-353 NDFSKNNINVLSEE
+353 NDFSKSEINVLSEE

-382 KKMYNWV
+382 KKMYSWV
-389 KPKILIPVHGEQRHM
+389 KPKIVIPVHGEQRHM

-418 PVKVNNG
+418 PVKVSNG

-431 PGEPEVVDKVTWGR
+431 PGEPQVVDKVTWGR
-445 VYLDGKILIDNDS
+445 VYLDGKVLIDNDS
-458 KVLKDRRNIAAN
+458 HVLKERRNMAAN

-476 VLISKNGQLKN
+476 VLISKNGQIKN
-487 NPIITLKGIPLNEE
+487 NPIITLKGIPLIQE
-501 DESEIEYDLEDIVM
+501 DESEIEYDLEDVVM
-515 DTCKTFNL
+515 DTCKNFNL

-558 VRL
+558 VRF

>member
-1 MTGVQTCALPIC
+1 MAKSGQELVYCSL
-13 FPVTIGGAGEIGMN
+13 GGAGEIGMN

-222 GLLTVLEKMKNRI
+222 GLLTVLEKIKNRI